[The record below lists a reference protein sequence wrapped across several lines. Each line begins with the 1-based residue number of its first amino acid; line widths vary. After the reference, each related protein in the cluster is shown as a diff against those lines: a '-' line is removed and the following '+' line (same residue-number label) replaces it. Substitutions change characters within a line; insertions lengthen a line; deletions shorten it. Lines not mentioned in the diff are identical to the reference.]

1 MYPKLWQAT
10 GMTYSELVTRL
21 IELALEKH
29 HVRQGLKIS
38 R

>member
-21 IELALEKH
+21 IELALERH
-29 HVRQGLKIS
+29 QVRQELKIS

>member
-1 MYPKLWQAT
+1 MYPKLWQAA

-21 IELALEKH
+21 IDLALAKH
-29 HVRQGLKIS
+29 QARQALKIS